1 MTQPLG
7 EGPGPSIRRTL
18 FGDMPLADW
27 CGGRAT
33 GEPWTRFAR
42 ARDLL
47 AKKDTDRAAA
57 ELERIV
63 ATPGLESRH
72 YIQAWQVLR
81 EIGRAPAEAEADR
94 VFGVVVEVSLDT
106 GLDLLAAYAD
116 RHARYYNFSGAGVV
130 WERPDGSLDEPI
142 TRLLDAG
149 QAVADNTGTWDEPRP
164 GVPPKG
170 QVRFSTLTPG
180 GIHFGQGTFE
190 AFAGDPLAGSVLGAA
205 TALMQQLIEKKP

>member
-1 MTQPLG
+1 MPLG
-7 EGPGPSIRRTL
+7 EGAGPSIRRTL

-27 CGGRAT
+27 CGGRAS

-47 AKKDTDRAAA
+47 TRKDTDRAAA

-63 ATPGLESRH
+63 ATAGLESRH
-72 YIQAWQVLR
+72 YLQAWQVLR
-81 EIGRAPAEAEADR
+81 EIGRSPAEGEADR
-94 VFGVVVEVSLDT
+94 VLGVVVEVSLDA

-130 WERPDGSLDEPI
+130 WDRPDGSLDAPI
-142 TRLLDAG
+142 ARLLEAG

-170 QVRFSTLTPG
+170 QARFSMLTPG
-180 GIHFGQGTFE
+180 GIHFGQGPLD
-190 AFAGDPLAGSVLGAA
+190 AFAGDPLASRVLGAA
-205 TALMQQLIEKKP
+205 TALMQQLIERKP